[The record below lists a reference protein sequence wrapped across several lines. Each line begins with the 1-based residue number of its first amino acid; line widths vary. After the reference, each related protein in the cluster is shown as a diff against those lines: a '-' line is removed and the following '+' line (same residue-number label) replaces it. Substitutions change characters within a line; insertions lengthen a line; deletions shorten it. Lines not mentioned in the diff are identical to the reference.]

1 MLPMVLQN
9 TNELTMSHL
18 QFADITG
25 KRNDSVIRTMKTL
38 AEQKVISL
46 TQGVERYI
54 RGDGKEDN
62 RTIYSVNERDSYIVM
77 AQLSP
82 KFTAALV
89 DEWKLLKEEK
99 QKGLISLPDF
109 TNPAAAARAW
119 AEQYENN
126 LKLIHEK
133 EILLIENN
141 EVKDYSNPQGRY
153 ISILE
158 DQHAKGITI
167 PMFCKELNG
176 VNVNQVQN
184 FLSQEKNWMRKD
196 KGGWVASGYT
206 RDKYL
211 SVKFIQGHDGVDR
224 PTCYLTKKGAAL
236 IYKYYC
242 RQELPMKKTWNGE
255 ITPQRYL
262 PIIGAE
268 E

>member
-1 MLPMVLQN
+1 MFLTVQDNN
-9 TNELTMSHL
+9 TELTMTHEQIANLLRKRKDKVKQSMERLESKGIIKLTPVGEVNHL
-18 QFADITG
+18 GQT
-25 KRNDSVIRTMKTL
+25 VTML
-38 AEQKVISL
+38 H
-46 TQGVERYI
+46 
-54 RGDGKEDN
+54 
-62 RTIYSVNERDSYIVM
+62 VNERDSYIVV
-77 AQLSP
+77 AQMSP
-82 KFTAALV
+82 EFTAALV
-89 DEWKLLKEEK
+89 DEWKALKEEK
-99 QKGLISLPDF
+99 QKGLLSLPDF
-109 TNPAAAARAW
+109 TNPAEAARAW

-126 LKLIHEK
+126 LRLVQEK
-133 EILLIENN
+133 ETLLIENK
-141 EVKDYSNPQGRY
+141 EVKDYSERQGKY
-153 ISILE
+153 ISALE

-184 FLSQEKNWMRKD
+184 FLSEEKNWMRKD

-211 SVKFIQGHDGVDR
+211 SVKFVQGHDGVDR
-224 PTCYLTKKGAAL
+224 PTYYLTKKGAAL

-262 PIIGAE
+262 PIIGVE

>member
-1 MLPMVLQN
+1 MFLTVQDNN
-9 TNELTMSHL
+9 TELTMTHL
-18 QFADITG
+18 QFANITG
-25 KRNDSVIRTMKTL
+25 KRNDSVIRTMKTIS
-38 AEQKVISL
+38 EQGVISL
-46 TQGVERYI
+46 TQSVERYI
-54 RGDGKEDN
+54 RGDGKEDT
-62 RTIYSVNERDSYIVM
+62 RTLYAVNERDSYIVM

-89 DEWKLLKEEK
+89 DEWKKLKEEK
-99 QKGLISLPDF
+99 QKGLLSLPDF
-109 TNPAAAARAW
+109 TNPAEAARAW

-126 LKLIHEK
+126 LRLSQEK
-133 EILLIENN
+133 ETLLIENK
-141 EVKDYSNPQGRY
+141 EVKGYSERQGKY
-153 ISILE
+153 ISVLE
-158 DQHAKGITI
+158 DQHAKGITV

-184 FLSQEKNWMRKD
+184 FLSEEKNWMRKD

-224 PTCYLTKKGAAL
+224 PTCYLTKKGASL

-242 RQELPMKKTWNGE
+242 RQELPMKKTWNGD

-262 PIIGAE
+262 PIIGVE